1 MKKENKNIKSQ
12 KESQSKYLKKLQDD
26 KNNLSRTESYEITG
40 KQYKKEIM
48 ENYSHNAK
56 LQLDSK
62 DNGNIKKEK
71 IVKKNISSKNIR
83 KTKTLLN
90 KKIQRNS
97 FGENNEEE
105 TKENKKKIKSD
116 GDKMYK
122 NEPKFFL
129 ENI

>member
-12 KESQSKYLKKLQDD
+12 KESQSEYLKKLQDD
-26 KNNLSRTESYEITG
+26 KKNLSRTESYVLTG
-40 KQYKKEIM
+40 KQYKKEIIK
-48 ENYSHNAK
+48 NYSHNAK

-62 DNGNIKKEK
+62 DNDNIKKEK

-97 FGENNEEE
+97 FDENNEEE
-105 TKENKKKIKSD
+105 TKENKKNIKR
-116 GDKMYK
+116 
-122 NEPKFFL
+122 NQNFF
-129 ENI
+129 